1 MKNLLMPQ
9 YRYRRITDIEL
20 EDLKSIGIK
29 GLILDVDNT
38 IAYDCEE
45 RFIEGVPEWLDKM
58 RADGIKMIIVS
69 NALMSRAKAISK
81 MTNVRAFGMS
91 AKPLPFGY
99 IRAVKAMGLKMSE
112 VAVVG
117 DQLITDIRGGNIC
130 NMVTIF
136 VDPARK
142 EERNVKIF
150 ESRRKKEKPVLEEFD
165 RIHNGKRGI
174 Q

>member
-9 YRYRRITDIEL
+9 YRYHRITDVKI
-20 EDLKSIGIK
+20 EDLRSIGIK
-29 GLILDVDNT
+29 GLIIDVDNT

-45 RFIEGVPEWLDKM
+45 RFIEGVPEWLEEM
-58 RADGIKMIIVS
+58 RGEGIKMIILS
-69 NALMSRAKAISK
+69 NALPSRAKAISK
-81 MTNVRAFGMS
+81 MTGIEALGLS
-91 AKPLPFGY
+91 SKPLPHGY
-99 IRAVKAMGLKMSE
+99 LRAIKKLGLKKNE
-112 VAVVG
+112 VAVIG

-130 NMVTIF
+130 NIVTIF

-150 ESRRKKEKPVLEEFD
+150 ESRRRKEKPVLEEFD

-174 Q
+174 V